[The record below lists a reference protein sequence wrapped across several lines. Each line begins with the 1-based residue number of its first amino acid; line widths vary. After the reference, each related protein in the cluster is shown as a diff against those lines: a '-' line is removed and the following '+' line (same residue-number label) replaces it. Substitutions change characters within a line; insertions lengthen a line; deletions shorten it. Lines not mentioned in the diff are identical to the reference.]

1 MDGRSPGILRATLIT
16 VGMVLFFG
24 LLFIVGNRWLPHPWQ
39 LPPDSARHQAYDYF
53 LVQHR
58 WVTAAALLIYGLL
71 VAAVFKRELP
81 QALMNLGWEF
91 WIRVLLGSVF
101 LVLALL
107 WAP

>member
-1 MDGRSPGILRATLIT
+1 MSVLRATLIT
-16 VGMVLFFG
+16 VGVVLFVG
-24 LLFIVGNRWLPHPWQ
+24 VLFIIGNRWLPHPWQ
-39 LPPDSARHQAYDYF
+39 LPPDSARHVAYDYF

-81 QALMNLGWEF
+81 QAAMNLGWEF
-91 WIRVLLGSVF
+91 WIRVVLCSVLLA
-101 LVLALL
+101 LALL